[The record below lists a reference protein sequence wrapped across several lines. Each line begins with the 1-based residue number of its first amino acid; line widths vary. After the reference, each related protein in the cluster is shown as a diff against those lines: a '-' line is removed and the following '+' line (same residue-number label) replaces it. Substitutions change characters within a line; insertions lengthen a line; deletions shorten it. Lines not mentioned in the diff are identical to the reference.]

1 LLFIGV
7 IGWISP
13 WLVLPVVACF
23 VIVLVMGFVLQHRLH
38 ELAQTTYQASAQRN
52 ATLIEALGAIETIK
66 TQGAEGVIQARWER
80 NNLHLAQTGVKMRA
94 LSSGATYGATWL
106 TQMVNLVIVL
116 IGVML
121 ISQRELT
128 MGALIACTTLSG
140 RALAPA
146 GQIVG
151 LLLQYQGAR
160 TALESL
166 DKVMAQPVERE
177 GDQNFLH
184 RREVRGEI
192 ELRNVRFSYPNRE
205 DAALDGISLRIP
217 AGEKVALIGRV
228 GSGKTTI
235 QKLMLG
241 LYAPSDGAVLID
253 GIDLRQLDPAD
264 VRRNLG
270 YVSQDVTLFYGTL
283 RDNIA
288 FGLPY
293 ADDQAI
299 LAAAEIA
306 GLIDFVN
313 RHPRGFDMQV
323 GERGELL
330 SGGQRQGVGIA
341 RAVLNNAPMLL
352 LDEPTSAMDF
362 STEALVTRRITEFAV
377 GKTVVLV
384 THRTSMLSLVDRIV
398 VIDQGRV
405 VADGPRDRIL
415 EALQSGRIA
424 RAA

>member
-1 LLFIGV
+1 
-7 IGWISP
+7 
-13 WLVLPVVACF
+13 
-23 VIVLVMGFVLQHRLH
+23 
-38 ELAQTTYQASAQRN
+38 
-52 ATLIEALGAIETIK
+52 
-66 TQGAEGVIQARWER
+66 
-80 NNLHLAQTGVKMRA
+80 
-94 LSSGATYGATWL
+94 
-106 TQMVNLVIVL
+106 
-116 IGVML
+116 
-121 ISQRELT
+121 

-192 ELRNVRFSYPNRE
+192 ELRNVKFRYPNRE

-241 LYAPSDGAVLID
+241 LYQPSDGAVLID

-306 GLIDFVN
+306 GLIEFVN

-362 STEALVTRRITEFAV
+362 STEALVTQRITEFAL

>member
-1 LLFIGV
+1 
-7 IGWISP
+7 
-13 WLVLPVVACF
+13 
-23 VIVLVMGFVLQHRLH
+23 
-38 ELAQTTYQASAQRN
+38 
-52 ATLIEALGAIETIK
+52 
-66 TQGAEGVIQARWER
+66 
-80 NNLHLAQTGVKMRA
+80 
-94 LSSGATYGATWL
+94 
-106 TQMVNLVIVL
+106 MVNLVIVL

-151 LLLQYQGAR
+151 LLLQHQGAR

-192 ELRNVRFSYPNRE
+192 ELRNVKFSYPNRE
-205 DAALDGISLRIP
+205 DPALDGISLRIP

-253 GIDLRQLDPAD
+253 GIDLRQLDTAD

-306 GLIDFVN
+306 GLIEFVN

-384 THRTSMLSLVDRIV
+384 THRTSMLSLVDRVV